1 MADTVNATLT
11 ASGDQ
16 VIQLLMEMNAHL
28 KAAAE
33 GAKDVSENAEKAG
46 KELTDAAKDG
56 STYWTELNSKISVI
70 GGVLSTAWEYAQKFH
85 EIQMKGRKENLQWES
100 MMNSTRADEIQKNL
114 GKINESFGDNV
125 DKTTKWRMAYA
136 SAFSD
141 VKYDMDAFSNIAQ
154 NMAQRTGK
162 DLNEMIEELQQGLL
176 KGDLGI
182 LEDNGIL
189 HNANLE
195 MQKFAGSIGKTVD
208 ELSDFE
214 KRQGQANIVM
224 RYLNTEFNN
233 SKPLHDDYI
242 DTTNKLSKVTEDF
255 AGDVSRLTDEFIA
268 LNTEAGNLSIKKQM
282 EKVAQDIQDAKKII
296 SDGKAPYTPSF
307 GADDFY
313 GVGVIDDVGSDLA
326 VKNAKEGMRKHES
339 KFLTLMNNQ
348 SRILSGK
355 LLSDYKIRGVE
366 TVAEMK
372 EIQRNIDIA
381 IEKAEIGLDKYSGS
395 NEDLFSEQGRAAYVN
410 LQALKNVRAETV
422 KELTA
427 LGNIKQKAVGGKVET
442 TKSEGILKAMGI
454 TGELS
459 KEQEASIMNAMSTL
473 NKIQGISNDEA
484 NSQFQK
490 DIQRIKDEGNER
502 LALALEQLEKENQLF
517 DLKQKEKMVLQK
529 KAKEEE
535 QRIDQMQYAVLRSAA
550 NAFYNGILSDSDD
563 LLQQVAAMALQQA
576 GSQIFADGI
585 KRMWKGGGDMLDP
598 LTFAVGAEQFA
609 YGAAEVGAGIGLGY
623 VGKEM
628 MPSEGGAGSSE
639 SKSKETAAADR
650 NSMKGDK
657 SQKMDV
663 YLYPDEKQWLR
674 SLNKSNNKLGV
685 QRGR

>member
-1 MADTVNATLT
+1 MTEIKIVGNTGGAVQAVKQLNTELNQTEQEQKRIKKSTKDTTK
-11 ASGDQ
+11 
-16 VIQLLMEMNAHL
+16 EM
-28 KAAAE
+28 KE
-33 GAKDVSENAEKAG
+33 GAKES
-46 KELTDAAKDG
+46 G
-56 STYWTELNSKISVI
+56 SAWTELNSKLEVVGKGI
-70 GGVLSTAWEYAQKFH
+70 GYVKDAFIKFH
-85 EIQMKGRKENLQWES
+85 EIQIKGRKENLQWES

-125 DKTTKWRMAYA
+125 DKATKWRMAYA

-189 HNANLE
+189 HNADLE
-195 MQKFAGSIGKTVD
+195 MQKYAGSIGKTVD
-208 ELSDFE
+208 KLTDFE

-242 DTTNKLSKVTEDF
+242 ETTNKLSKVTEDF

-296 SDGKAPYTPSF
+296 SDGEAPYTPSF

-326 VKNAKEGMRKHES
+326 VKNAKEGLKKHES
-339 KFLTLMNNQ
+339 KLLTLMNNQ
-348 SRILSGK
+348 SRILTGK

-372 EIQRNIDIA
+372 EIQKNIDIA

-395 NEDLFSEQGRAAYVN
+395 NEDLFSEQGKAAYVN

-422 KELTA
+422 KELELIKGIKTEDKKDDGRQEKIIASKWKRFERINKIKHEEALKNVAQNDKKIAEQAESVNLDDIFETGIKPSNIDEDVYEMRKKKTIDYNNWKKANRIAQMREETAMEEKFKDYMVGAANNMYSGLLEGRANFLQETIAMSMKRAGAEIFNDGLQGLWQGGRWALSPYPTMAAQGVATIGYSLAEIGAGLA
-427 LGNIKQKAVGGKVET
+427 LGYAGTKIMPKTGKA
-442 TKSEGILKAMGI
+442 SEGKDTTAKD
-454 TGELS
+454 S
-459 KEQEASIMNAMSTL
+459 
-473 NKIQGISNDEA
+473 NKIND
-484 NSQFQK
+484 NK
-490 DIQRIKDEGNER
+490 
-502 LALALEQLEKENQLF
+502 
-517 DLKQKEKMVLQK
+517 KQEYKVNT
-529 KAKEEE
+529 
-535 QRIDQMQYAVLRSAA
+535 Y
-550 NAFYNGILSDSDD
+550 
-563 LLQQVAAMALQQA
+563 
-576 GSQIFADGI
+576 IF
-585 KRMWKGGGDMLDP
+585 
-598 LTFAVGAEQFA
+598 
-609 YGAAEVGAGIGLGY
+609 
-623 VGKEM
+623 
-628 MPSEGGAGSSE
+628 PSERE
-639 SKSKETAAADR
+639 
-650 NSMKGDK
+650 
-657 SQKMDV
+657 
-663 YLYPDEKQWLR
+663 YLQ
-674 SLNKSNNKLGV
+674 SLQKSNNKLNFHG
-685 QRGR
+685 

>member
-1 MADTVNATLT
+1 MANTVNATLT

-16 VIQLLMEMNAHL
+16 VVQLLMEMNAHL

-33 GAKDVSENAEKAG
+33 GAREVSESAEKAG
-46 KELTDAAKDG
+46 KELTDAAKDS

-100 MMNSTRADEIQKNL
+100 MMNSTRADEIQRNL

-195 MQKFAGSIGKTVD
+195 MQKFAGSIGKAVD

-214 KRQGQANIVM
+214 VRQGQANIVM

-255 AGDVSRLTDEFIA
+255 AGDVARLTDEFIM

-282 EKVAQDIQDAKKII
+282 EKVAQDIEEAKRIIAGGTVKASGIGDFGSDA
-296 SDGKAPYTPSF
+296 
-307 GADDFY
+307 FY
-313 GVGVIDDVGSDLA
+313 GAGLDEMSNEEDRNKALQN
-326 VKNAKEGMRKHES
+326 VKTGQS

-372 EIQRNIDIA
+372 EIQKNIDLA

-410 LQALKNVRAETV
+410 LQALRNVRAETV
-422 KELTA
+422 KELD
-427 LGNIKQKAVGGKVET
+427 LIKGIKVKKTTGKA
-442 TKSEGILKAMGI
+442 A
-454 TGELS
+454 
-459 KEQEASIMNAMSTL
+459 A
-473 NKIQGISNDEA
+473 
-484 NSQFQK
+484 
-490 DIQRIKDEGNER
+490 IKDDWEEVYN
-502 LALALEQLEKENQLF
+502 AT
-517 DLKQKEKMVLQK
+517 V
-529 KAKEEE
+529 EE
-535 QRIDQMQYAVLRSAA
+535 QRKLTELEQKNTDDEYKNEVDAIRAKTDLLKAGYEIEKDIATQQSDWKKKLAEFDKKEADKIQKAKVKTFLDEEFKLQDEKDKLQKMGIQKSVQFTSMLINDVLLGEKEFRKEMVGDFIKGIGDQMV
-550 NAFYNGILSDSDD
+550 
-563 LLQQVAAMALQQA
+563 
-576 GSQIFADGI
+576 ADGTFHI
-585 KRMWKGGGDMLDP
+585 FSGIAKGWSGNASGWLEAKAG
-598 LTFAVGAEQFA
+598 AV
-609 YGAAEVGAGIGLGY
+609 EVGAGIT
-623 VGKEM
+623 M
-628 MPSEGGAGSSE
+628 GATAKAIGTTSSE

-650 NSMKGDK
+650 NSTKGDQK
-657 SQKMDV
+657 QKMDV

-685 QRGR
+685 QRGK

>member
-56 STYWTELNSKISVI
+56 STYWTELNSKMSVI

-242 DTTNKLSKVTEDF
+242 ATTNKLSRVTEDF
-255 AGDVSRLTDEFIA
+255 ASDVSRLTDEFIA

-296 SDGKAPYTPSF
+296 SDGKAPYTTSF

-326 VKNAKEGMRKHES
+326 VKNAKEGMIKHES

-372 EIQRNIDIA
+372 EIQKNIDIA

-422 KELTA
+422 KELE
-427 LGNIKQKAVGGKVET
+427 LIKGIKTKKTTGKAAAIKDDWEEVYNATVDEQRKLTELEQKNTDDEYRKKVDAIRAKTEL
-442 TKSEGILKAMGI
+442 LKAGYEI
-454 TGELS
+454 E
-459 KEQEASIMNAMSTL
+459 
-473 NKIQGISNDEA
+473 
-484 NSQFQK
+484 K
-490 DIQRIKDEGNER
+490 DIATQQSEWKKKLAEFDKKEAEKIEKAKVKTFLNEEFKLQDEKDR
-502 LALALEQLEKENQLF
+502 LQKMGLQKSAQITSMLINDVLLGEKEF
-517 DLKQKEKMVLQK
+517 RKEMIGDFVKG
-529 KAKEEE
+529 
-535 QRIDQMQYAVLRSAA
+535 IGDQM
-550 NAFYNGILSDSDD
+550 
-563 LLQQVAAMALQQA
+563 VAD
-576 GSQIFADGI
+576 GTFHIFAGI
-585 KRMWKGGGDMLDP
+585 AKGWSGNPAGWVQ
-598 LTFAVGAEQFA
+598 AKA
-609 YGAAEVGAGIGLGY
+609 GAAEVGAGIAMGATAKAIGTTS
-623 VGKEM
+623 
-628 MPSEGGAGSSE
+628 SESE

-650 NSMKGDK
+650 NSTKGDPK
-657 SQKMDV
+657 QKMDV
-663 YLYPDEKQWLR
+663 YLYPDEKRWLR